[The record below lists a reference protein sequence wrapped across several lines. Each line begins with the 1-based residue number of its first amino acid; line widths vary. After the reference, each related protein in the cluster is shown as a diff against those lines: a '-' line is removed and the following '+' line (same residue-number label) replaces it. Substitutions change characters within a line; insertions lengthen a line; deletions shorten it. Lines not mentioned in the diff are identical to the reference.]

1 MPEGPSLFILRE
13 QAAAFAGKTIARVEG
28 NTSIDK
34 DRLVG
39 QRIVALRTWGKH
51 FLIEMPEFSLR
62 VHFLLFG
69 SYRINERKEGPPRLS
84 LQFDGGDEL
93 NFYTCSVKYIEEPLD
108 EVYDWHADVMSD
120 AWKPALALKRLRAA
134 PETLAC
140 DTLLDQDVF
149 AGVGNIIKNEVL
161 YRIHVH
167 PLSTVGG
174 LPAAKLRE
182 LVGQARQYSFD
193 FLEWKKAFVLKQHW
207 LAHRKSECLRCDLP
221 LTKAT
226 LGKTQRK
233 SYFCGNC
240 QALYGHA
247 EDEPAAPAK
256 RKTAKVTTA
265 TNATKTSK
273 VAAAPAAPTVKKAP
287 KVARKAPAPG
297 H

>member
-1 MPEGPSLFILRE
+1 MPEGPSLVILRE
-13 QAAAFAGKTIARVEG
+13 QAAAFAGQVIVRAEG
-28 NTSIDK
+28 NTAIDK

-51 FLIEMPEFSLR
+51 FLIEMPDFSLR

-84 LQFDGGDEL
+84 LQFDDGEL
-93 NFYTCSVKYIEEPLD
+93 NFYTCSVKFIEEPLD
-108 EVYDWHADVMSD
+108 EVYDWQADVMSD
-120 AWKPALALKRLRAA
+120 AWNPALALQRLRAA
-134 PETLAC
+134 PHTLAC
-140 DTLLDQDVF
+140 DALLDQNIF

-193 FLEWKKAFVLKQHW
+193 FLAWKKAFALKEHW
-207 LAHRKSECLRCDLP
+207 LAHRKSQCLRCDLP
-221 LTKAT
+221 LSRAT

-233 SYFCGNC
+233 SYFCSSC
-240 QALYGHA
+240 QALYGNA
-247 EDEPAAPAK
+247 NGLPQAPAEA
-256 RKTAKVTTA
+256 RA
-265 TNATKTSK
+265 TQ
-273 VAAAPAAPTVKKAP
+273 AP
-287 KVARKAPAPG
+287 KADRAARTAQAAGRVKPVRGSATPRG
-297 H
+297 

>member
-1 MPEGPSLFILRE
+1 MPEGPSLVILRE

-69 SYRINERKEGPPRLS
+69 SYRINERKEAPARLS

-108 EVYDWHADVMSD
+108 EVYDWHADVMSG
-120 AWKPALALKRLRAA
+120 AWKPALAVKRLRAA

-140 DTLLDQDVF
+140 DALLDQDVF

-161 YRIHVH
+161 HRIHVH

-193 FLEWKKAFVLKQHW
+193 FLEWKKAYVLKEHW
-207 LAHRKSECLRCDLP
+207 LAHRKSQCQRCDLP

-226 LGKTQRK
+226 LGKTHRK

-240 QALYGHA
+240 QALYGPTQ
-247 EDEPAAPAK
+247 DVPAAPAK
-256 RKTAKVTTA
+256 RRVT
-265 TNATKTSK
+265 
-273 VAAAPAAPTVKKAP
+273 
-287 KVARKAPAPG
+287 KAPAPTAVAKVPRAVRKSPAPG
-297 H
+297 G